1 MNIDVNKIRIAQA
14 NECLSVNGLV
24 EKTGLGRATV
34 SKIINGYAKP
44 SPKSIGLIAKALNVE
59 VKELLLDEEWFYEIL
74 NYKKLKQQYLL

>member
-14 NECLSVNGLV
+14 NECLSVNELV

-44 SPKSIGLIAKALNVE
+44 SIKSIGLIAKALNVE
-59 VKELLLDEEWFYEIL
+59 VKELLIDENSFLSIK
-74 NYKKLKQQYLL
+74 NK